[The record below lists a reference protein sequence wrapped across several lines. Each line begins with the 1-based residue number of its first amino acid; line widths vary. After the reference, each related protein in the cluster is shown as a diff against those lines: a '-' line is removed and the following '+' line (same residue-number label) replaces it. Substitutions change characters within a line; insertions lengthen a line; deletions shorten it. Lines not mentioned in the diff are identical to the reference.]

1 VLKITFYKRGKKII
15 KKTFGDKSIFLTFAT
30 AIAEIAQLVERDLA
44 KVEGRGSE
52 SRFPLKRCPGGGMV
66 DALVSGASV

>member
-15 KKTFGDKSIFLTFAT
+15 KKTFGDKSIFLTFAS

-44 KVEGRGSE
+44 KVEVAGPSPVFRSNVAQVAE
-52 SRFPLKRCPGGGMV
+52 W
-66 DALVSGASV
+66 